1 MNKRI
6 KELAEQAGCKV
17 MDDGEWYIPSA
28 AGLEKV
34 VYTSGVGLEKFAE
47 LIVRE
52 CCSKLEEMGEG
63 WHEFAKNPPDGQ
75 AHNASGALFAAYR
88 LKEDAVDEIKEHF
101 GVEL

>member
-1 MNKRI
+1 MNERI

-47 LIVRE
+47 LIVGE
-52 CCSKLEEMGEG
+52 CIDYMNYRTKDWDAKLR
-63 WHEFAKNPPDGQ
+63 WIFNDG
-75 AHNASGALFAAYR
+75 SGYMDVDVDSL
-88 LKEDAVDEIKEHF
+88 LKKHF
-101 GVEL
+101 GVEE